1 MTNSDLDNLAL
12 SLLKK
17 VPDEIRR
24 ATYEELSRYSAKDLA
39 FYFKTGCLGE
49 DGDSD
54 SQSLE
59 NKRMIL
65 RDYLGT
71 TTLEFQES
79 YRRHLDD
86 ELAGEI

>member
-1 MTNSDLDNLAL
+1 
-12 SLLKK
+12 
-17 VPDEIRR
+17 
-24 ATYEELSRYSAKDLA
+24 
-39 FYFKTGCLGE
+39 
-49 DGDSD
+49 
-54 SQSLE
+54 
-59 NKRMIL
+59 MIL